1 MYKQQIRD
9 LLITFDQYD
18 ESISEISKITF
29 IDSEELKEKLKD
41 TFKEKQLW
49 KLCGQFVTKAYRNT
63 QVTLM
68 NQLDLLVPSD
78 IKMATLCWEDITPRL
93 RQGAPD
99 HLFDILAVNLEYY
112 LQANRLP
119 APILSR
125 FPILR
130 NLNFSKPDV
139 LKNLPKLIKV
149 QDTFLNMLE
158 TAEQFQK
165 MKVEAYKQ
173 DLALSLSLTFI
184 KTPKLFGA
192 SYEKITQKL
201 TQKRLCDLQKLSC
214 RVEIIERI
222 QEGLPTNLV
231 KKYPILKE
239 QKKHRFWKKMLT
251 YYRPTLMRILRM
263 MRLHTRDP
271 QEPIQEYSRQLPL
284 KDVVSFVQFHIN
296 DVYPQLTDYVEKIYY
311 KLYNGTGILKQKEIN
326 DMLRLYQSIHV
337 DSREDS
343 SDDSNADTSEDSN
356 ADTSED
362 SNADTSE
369 ESSEE
374 NSDESNADIF
384 EDSNTYTSEDSN
396 ADTSEESSVKD

>member
-1 MYKQQIRD
+1 MYKQQIRN

-18 ESISEISKITF
+18 EIIIEISKITF
-29 IDSEELKEKLKD
+29 IDSDELKEKVKD
-41 TFKEKQLW
+41 TFKENQLW

-63 QVTLM
+63 QITLM

-78 IKMATLCWEDITPRL
+78 TKMATLCWEDITPRL
-93 RQGAPD
+93 RRGAPD

-119 APILSR
+119 TPILST

-130 NLNFSKPDV
+130 NLNFSKSDV
-139 LKNLPKLIKV
+139 LKNVPKLIKV
-149 QDTFLNMLE
+149 HDATFLNMLN

-165 MKVEAYKQ
+165 MKLEARKQ
-173 DLALSLSLTFI
+173 DLALSLSMIFI
-184 KTPKLFGA
+184 KTPKLFGI
-192 SYEKITQKL
+192 SYNKITQNL
-201 TQKRLCDLQKLSC
+201 THKRLSDLQKLSC
-214 RVEIIERI
+214 RVDIIEKI
-222 QEGLPTNLV
+222 QQGLPTDAASLV

-251 YYRPTLMRILRM
+251 YYRPTLMRMLRM
-263 MRLHTRDP
+263 MRLYTRDP
-271 QEPIQEYSRQLPL
+271 QEPIDEYSRQLPL

-337 DSREDS
+337 STPDDSTTDSSENSSDESESYADSSDESESYADRSEDSSEDS
-343 SDDSNADTSEDSN
+343 SDESYADRSEDS
-356 ADTSED
+356 
-362 SNADTSE
+362 
-369 ESSEE
+369 
-374 NSDESNADIF
+374 F
-384 EDSNTYTSEDSN
+384 
-396 ADTSEESSVKD
+396 VKD